1 MLEKI
6 SINMLAVVV
15 ALLSWAETKACTNFL
30 VGKNASADGSVF
42 ISYSSDDYGM
52 FSTLARF
59 PAANHPKGTKHPVY
73 NWEDLKYQGEID
85 EAEHTYSVIGNINE
99 FQLAIAETTFGG
111 RDELVDKK
119 GIIDYGSLIYIALQR
134 SRNAR
139 EAIKTMTSLVDEYG
153 YCSSGESFSIADKNE
168 AWILEMVGKAG
179 KSKGAVWVA
188 VRIPDDCI
196 SAHANQ
202 SRIHKFALNDK
213 KNCLYSPDVISF
225 ARSQGYFTGKDADF
239 DFANAYCPA
248 GFGERRYCEARVWS
262 FFNAWTDEMTQYLNY
277 AKGIEKGLEPMPLY
291 VKPKVKLSARDVMT
305 SMRDHYEG
313 TPFDMTSDVS
323 AGVYAA
329 PYRPT
334 PLSWEYNG
342 KKYFN
347 ERPASTQ
354 QSAFTFVAQMRSSL
368 PDAVGGILWFGN
380 DDANTTP
387 YTPVYCSALSV
398 PDCYSGK
405 DADGVTFSWNSAF
418 WVCNWV
424 ANMVYPR
431 YAMMF
436 PSVEA
441 ARNGL
446 ENEYLSSQNAVEAKA
461 LALHKES
468 KEKAVAYLD
477 RYTTEKAQQ
486 MLAKWK
492 ELGTYLIVKYNDQ
505 AIKPEKNGKFE
516 RTPEGIGARVERPS
530 YPEAFK
536 KIIVEETG
544 DRYLIPEQK

>member
-6 SINMLAVVV
+6 STGLFA
-15 ALLSWAETKACTNFL
+15 ALLTLFSWAESRACTNFI
-30 VGKNASADGSVF
+30 VGKDASADGSVF

-52 FSTLARF
+52 FGTLARF
-59 PAANHPKGTKHPVY
+59 PAASHPKGTKRAIY
-73 NWEDLKYQGEID
+73 NWENNKYLGEID
-85 EAEHTYSVIGNINE
+85 EAEKTYSVIGNINE
-99 FQLAIAETTFGG
+99 YQLAIAETTFGG
-111 RDELVDKK
+111 REELVDKE

-134 SRNAR
+134 SRTAR
-139 EAIKTMTSLVDEYG
+139 EAIETMTSLVKEYG
-153 YCSSGESFSIADKNE
+153 YCSEGESFSIADKNE
-168 AWILEMVGKAG
+168 AWILEMIGKG
-179 KSKGAVWVA
+179 SKSKGAVWVA

-202 SRIHKFALNDK
+202 SRIHKFSLNDN

-225 ARSQGYFTGKDADF
+225 ARSQGYFTGKDTDF

-248 GFGERRYCEARVWS
+248 GFGELRFCEARVWS
-262 FFNAWTDEMTQYLNY
+262 FFNAWTDDMVAYLNY
-277 AKGIEKGLEPMPLY
+277 VKGTEKGLEPMPLY
-291 VKPKVKLSARDVMT
+291 IKPKVKLSARDVMA
-305 SMRDHYEG
+305 SMRDHFEG

-368 PDAVGGILWFGN
+368 PDAVGGIIWFGN

-387 YTPVYCSALSV
+387 YTPVYCSALNV
-398 PDCYSGK
+398 PECYSGK

-424 ANMVYPR
+424 SNMVYPR
-431 YAMMF
+431 YSMMF
-436 PSVEA
+436 GSLEA
-441 ARNGL
+441 ARNRL
-446 ENEYLSSQNAVEAKA
+446 ENEYFSSQKAVEAEA
-461 LALHKES
+461 LALLKES
-468 KEKAVAYLD
+468 KAKAITYLD
-477 RYTTEKAQQ
+477 KYTNDKAQQ
-486 MLAKWK
+486 MLNKWK

-505 AIKPEKNGKFE
+505 AVKPEKDGKFE
-516 RTPEGIGARVERPS
+516 RTPEGIGVRVERPG
-530 YPEAFK
+530 YPEAYK

-544 DRYLIPEQK
+544 DRYLAPSQK